1 MKNEIVLLA
10 YKNLV
15 YFSFHMIRNKFMYRK
30 SCLTRVF
37 SVLVVVNKVGAAVYF
52 HGRSNPLI
60 EDTSLLFLKR
70 YGYW

>member
-1 MKNEIVLLA
+1 
-10 YKNLV
+10 
-15 YFSFHMIRNKFMYRK
+15 MIRNKFMYRK